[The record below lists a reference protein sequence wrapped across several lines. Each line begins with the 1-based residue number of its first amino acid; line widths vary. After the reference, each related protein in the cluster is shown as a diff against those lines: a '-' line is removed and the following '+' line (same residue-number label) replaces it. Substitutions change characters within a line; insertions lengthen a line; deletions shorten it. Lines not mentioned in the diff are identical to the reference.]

1 MTVPAHDGNRPA
13 VILAS
18 YGAASNSWSQKVD
31 SWLKQTHHDEMV
43 GRQAGLFSQPSVLS
57 THYLFLID
65 TLHPFTYYPFIKF
78 FPI

>member
-1 MTVPAHDGNRPA
+1 MTETD
-13 VILAS
+13 
-18 YGAASNSWSQKVD
+18 NSWSQKVD

-78 FPI
+78 SLSDRKQMGKSKYF